1 VRQGV
6 ITVEASRSQSNR
18 HTSRSQS
25 DSPQGLKETH
35 LKVTKRHASRSQ
47 RDNLKATKRNIKV
60 TIRHTSESQSNG
72 YDSRPQPNRHASR
85 SNQTD
90 TLQGHNQTHLKV
102 TKRQASKLQR
112 DKPQGHNQINTSRS
126 ESDSPQGDKETSL
139 KVTVKE
145 TRLKATIK
153 ETNHTWI
160 CRI

>member
-1 VRQGV
+1 MDTTQGHNQ
-6 ITVEASRSQSNR
+6 IDMHQGHNQTD
-18 HTSRSQS
+18 T
-25 DSPQGLKETH
+25 PQGH
-35 LKVTKRHASRSQ
+35 NQIHFKVSKRPASRSQ
-47 RDNLKATKRNIKV
+47 RDNLKVTKRNIKV